1 MLQSPSQNG
10 KQREYRFQHFL
21 KDSRNLKRNLH
32 NFHFPTRPKC
42 SAESIAVEGAE
53 ETYAP
58 QRLGAF
64 WLLLLCRNQRVRT
77 VNGGPFPL
85 ASIHNSAPNEE
96 IAVSEIQ
103 EVVIQQ
109 RNKMTYLT
117 DEQSPYEQFKIQYK

>member
-21 KDSRNLKRNLH
+21 KNSRNLKRNLH

-64 WLLLLCRNQRVRT
+64 WLLLLCRTQRVRT

-96 IAVSEIQ
+96 IAGGANTNRLRCAPRSLVHGWKAKCGSLPFI
-103 EVVIQQ
+103 
-109 RNKMTYLT
+109 
-117 DEQSPYEQFKIQYK
+117 